1 MLALFACL
9 LITIQIYSIIWMN
22 ILEAQSKIMIQLS
35 LSLIPQK
42 SFNTNTASILHI
54 NQPVLLI
61 SNSKVE
67 FYFMVSPDKWIH
79 SWKKLLIKVSQTWIK
94 SIRDQLLWSFR
105 ILRLKKKT
113 LYSAHLLSQSLFKRK
128 RKKQK
133 KKNCEE
139 LPWINININKKNIY
153 EKPAIGKRFSC

>member
-1 MLALFACL
+1 
-9 LITIQIYSIIWMN
+9 MN

-42 SFNTNTASILHI
+42 SINTNTASILHI

-79 SWKKLLIKVSQTWIK
+79 S
-94 SIRDQLLWSFR
+94 
-105 ILRLKKKT
+105 
-113 LYSAHLLSQSLFKRK
+113 
-128 RKKQK
+128 
-133 KKNCEE
+133 
-139 LPWINININKKNIY
+139 
-153 EKPAIGKRFSC
+153 